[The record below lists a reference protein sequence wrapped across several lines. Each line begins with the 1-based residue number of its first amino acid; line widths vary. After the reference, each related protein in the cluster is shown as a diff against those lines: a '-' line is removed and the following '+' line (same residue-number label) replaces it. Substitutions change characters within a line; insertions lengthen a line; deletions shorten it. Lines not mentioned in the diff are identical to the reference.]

1 MKEGSLKR
9 AGLLIGALTGNDHRY
24 VHAVPNGSLQE
35 NYAIIRTTAIG
46 RKADL
51 SADTNGLNQTIV
63 WLTPVFRQS
72 SPENFTAIN

>member
-35 NYAIIRTTAIG
+35 NYAIIRDRNWAQSRQTVFFDLDAI
-46 RKADL
+46 AL
-51 SADTNGLNQTIV
+51 SKN
-63 WLTPVFRQS
+63 
-72 SPENFTAIN
+72 